1 MPLPPVHEFLNINV
15 HHLCIMALKQ
25 AEFNPE
31 SWVLRVY
38 ESAGKVAELGFK
50 NNLNLAISENVDLLE
65 RTTDS
70 VTEIHPW
77 KIASFH
83 LIIKKGDRPGL

>member
-1 MPLPPVHEFLNINV
+1 
-15 HHLCIMALKQ
+15 MALKQ

-31 SWVLRVY
+31 SWILRVY
-38 ESAGKVAELGFK
+38 EWAGKVAELGFK
-50 NNLNLAISENVDLLE
+50 NNLNLAIAENVDLLE

-70 VTEIHPW
+70 LTEIHPW